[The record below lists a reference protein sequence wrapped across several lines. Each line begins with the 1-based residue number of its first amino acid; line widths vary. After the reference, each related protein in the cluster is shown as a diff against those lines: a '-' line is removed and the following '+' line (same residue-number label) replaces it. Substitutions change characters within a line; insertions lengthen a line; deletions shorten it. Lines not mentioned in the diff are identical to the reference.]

1 MEGMKRLAMDGPQTA
16 IELLQKAL
24 DLERANKT
32 LSKNYWHALVY
43 VLANA
48 YIKTGAKSLA
58 EETLA
63 YGIGQDPK
71 YPLFYYARATLS
83 AGQENMEDTLKQLRL
98 AYKNRGSTISLMPLP
113 DPLEDDSFRN
123 FVKDA
128 RFVQAVREMQRR

>member
-1 MEGMKRLAMDGPQTA
+1 MDGPQTA

-24 DLERANKT
+24 DLERENKT

-48 YIKTGAKSLA
+48 YINTRAKSQA

-63 YGIGQDPK
+63 YGIDQDPK

-83 AGQENMEDTLKQLRL
+83 AGQENMEETLKQLRL
-98 AYKNRGSTISLMPLP
+98 AYKNGDSTISVKPLP